1 MRVAVAKKH
10 FDRALG
16 QHVQAEKFQICP
28 QCCPQVARDTRANE
42 KWRLPQECSITILI
56 IIGVVHTG
64 LMSTL
69 LYSAIQKIPTALV
82 GALSN
87 SQPMEVAM

>member
-1 MRVAVAKKH
+1 MFRQKNFKYAPNVA
-10 FDRALG
+10 
-16 QHVQAEKFQICP
+16 
-28 QCCPQVARDTRANE
+28 PQVARDTRANE

>member
-16 QHVQAEKFQICP
+16 QHFQAEKFQICP
-28 QCCPQVARDTRANE
+28 QCCPQVARDTRANK